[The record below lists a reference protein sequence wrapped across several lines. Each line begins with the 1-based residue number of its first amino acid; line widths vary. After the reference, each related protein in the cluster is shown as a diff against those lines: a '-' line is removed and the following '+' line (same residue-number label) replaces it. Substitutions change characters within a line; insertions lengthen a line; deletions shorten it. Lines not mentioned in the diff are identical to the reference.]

1 MAETWRGRGALVA
14 ALALLLILPWLA
26 GLSGQD
32 FLVNLASRILINALA
47 AVSLDLILGFGGLVS
62 FGHAAFFGIGGY
74 VVGILAFHASA
85 GAAMFG
91 VLPGSDQLLIALPI
105 AIVVSALAALA
116 IGALSLRTSGVH
128 FIMITLAFAQ
138 MVYFFFVSLKTY
150 GGDDGLIMN
159 ARDVVPGIDLR
170 GNTAFYY
177 LSLAALV
184 LFLVLCDR
192 LVGSR
197 FGMVIRGCKAN
208 ERRMAALGYATY
220 GYKLTAFAI
229 AGAGAGLAGALLA
242 DHDKFASP
250 DMLHWTKS
258 GELMIM
264 VILGGIGTLYGAVL
278 GAAALIGLESLLSAF
293 TDHWM
298 FFLGPIL
305 ILVILFADRGLWGA
319 LFGAETDDG

>member
-1 MAETWRGRGALVA
+1 MVETREQRA
-14 ALALLLILPWLA
+14 ALLGLAVLAILPWA
-26 GLSGQD
+26 ADAIGQG
-32 FLVNLASRILINALA
+32 FVITLASRVLINALA

-74 VVGILAFHASA
+74 VVGILAFHAGEGEA
-85 GAAMFG
+85 LFG
-91 VLPGSDQLLIALPI
+91 LVPGTDQALIALP
-105 AIVVSALAALA
+105 AAVAVASLAALA

-138 MVYFFFVSLKTY
+138 MVYFLFVSLKTY
-150 GGDDGLIMN
+150 GGDDGLIMSR
-159 ARDVVPGIDLR
+159 RDGFPGIDLR
-170 GNTAFYY
+170 DNTVFYY
-177 LSLAALV
+177 LCLAALAA
-184 LFLVLCDR
+184 FLALCDR

-197 FGMVIRGCKAN
+197 FGMVIRGCREN

-242 DHDKFASP
+242 NHDKFASP

-258 GELMIM
+258 GELMVM
-264 VILGGIGTLYGAVL
+264 VILGGMGTLYGAVL
-278 GAAALIGLESLLSAF
+278 GAFLLIGLESLLAAF

-298 FFLGPIL
+298 FVLGPVL

-319 LFGAETDDG
+319 LAGASRDG